1 MTREF
6 IISIEGTSSPYSTD
20 AFKVLVL
27 LEALQD
33 VEFGEERVTRR
44 IEEDTFDNTDLIRF
58 FANGVVVQDVQVV
71 AGDVAIL
78 SDLNFLPMFTKGN
91 TLNDYSTAIAQVE
104 QAFSTWSGTVEGV
117 NELILDKNTQ
127 EKLSIDYTLS

>member
-1 MTREF
+1 M
-6 IISIEGTSSPYSTD
+6 
-20 AFKVLVL
+20 
-27 LEALQD
+27 
-33 VEFGEERVTRR
+33 
-44 IEEDTFDNTDLIRF
+44 
-58 FANGVVVQDVQVV
+58 VVQDVQVV

-78 SDLNFLPMFTKGN
+78 PDLNFLPMFTKGN
-91 TLNDYSTAIAQVE
+91 TLNDYSTAIAQIE